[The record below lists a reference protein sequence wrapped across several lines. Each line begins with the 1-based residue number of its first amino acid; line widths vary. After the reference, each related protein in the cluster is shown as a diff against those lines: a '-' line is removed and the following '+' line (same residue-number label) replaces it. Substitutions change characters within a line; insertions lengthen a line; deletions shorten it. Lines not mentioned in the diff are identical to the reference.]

1 MFVSAYGAVAG
12 NLALAAVTRGGV
24 FLGGGI
30 APRILPALE
39 RSTFLDAF
47 NAKEPMRT
55 LLEAMPVYVI
65 LNPDAG
71 LLGAAV
77 FAATRL
83 A

>member
-12 NLALAAVTRGGV
+12 NFALTAVTRGGV

-39 RSTFLDAF
+39 RGNFLAAF
-47 NAKEPMRT
+47 RSKDPMT
-55 LLEAMPVYVI
+55 PLLEAMPVHVI
-65 LNPDAG
+65 LNRDAG

-77 FAATRL
+77 FAAR
-83 A
+83 AN